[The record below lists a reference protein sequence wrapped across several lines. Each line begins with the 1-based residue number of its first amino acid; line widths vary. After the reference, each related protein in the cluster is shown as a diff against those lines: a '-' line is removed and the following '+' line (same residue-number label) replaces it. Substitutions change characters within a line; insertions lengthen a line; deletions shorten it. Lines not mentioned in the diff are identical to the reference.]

1 MTLMAGPEAKH
12 GHVCPMVLLSWKS
25 WKLKRKAIT
34 SNDAEVQAA
43 LEGEDHNFRVRLLW
57 TEMHGAGWE
66 RTPQVDQVAW
76 AEKQVRNTV
85 GILGTDSKGGYD
97 AVQVNESPMLGLS
110 NLRSAL
116 QALQLR
122 ESMIRTNCF
131 LRWLASDYDLGGA
144 LTKKRPDCRIG
155 LLKYLK
161 TKLWCVAFDPTFT
174 AAKKNAKKGKSAV
187 SAIDRVKDSQPDF
200 SFWGDAIST
209 FHLSGCS
216 PADFHAPGRG
226 PFSPGFS

>member
-1 MTLMAGPEAKH
+1 
-12 GHVCPMVLLSWKS
+12 MVLLSWKS
-25 WKLKRKAIT
+25 WKLKRKAIS

-43 LEGEDHNFRVRLLW
+43 LEGEDHNFCVRLLW
-57 TEMHGAGWE
+57 TEMHGAGWH

-76 AEKQVRNTV
+76 AENQVRNTV

-122 ESMIRTNCF
+122 ESMIRTHCF
-131 LRWLASDYDLGGA
+131 LRWLASDYDLGDA
-144 LTKKRPDCRIG
+144 LTKKWPDCRIG

-174 AAKKNAKKGKSAV
+174 AAKKNAKKGQTAV
-187 SAIDRVKDSQPDF
+187 SAIDRVRDSQPDF
-200 SFWGDAIST
+200 SFWGDAT
-209 FHLSGCS
+209 FTSWLSGCS
-216 PADFHAPGRG
+216 PADVPA
-226 PFSPGFS
+226 